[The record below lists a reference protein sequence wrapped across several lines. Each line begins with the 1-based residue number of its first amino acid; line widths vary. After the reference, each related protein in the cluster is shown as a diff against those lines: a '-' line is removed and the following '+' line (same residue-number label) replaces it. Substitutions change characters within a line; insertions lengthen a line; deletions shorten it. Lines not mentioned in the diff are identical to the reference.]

1 MSGLS
6 LPLCKMIKSPKQK
19 KCKCGCGDSF
29 VPRRS
34 TDKWVNSDHYRTWLL
49 STPEGQ
55 KEIEKKA
62 LKAKKQVEKN
72 ERDSDNRIREKLKTL
87 GKFESEAKTEFQKY
101 IRKRDAEF
109 PCISCGTMTADLWD
123 GGHFKKAEIYS
134 GVIFDEMNC
143 HKQCRKCN
151 RFLGGNELNF
161 REGLIAR
168 YGEEYVLQIEQKAV
182 HTRNYKFT
190 KDELKE
196 LKEKYRLLNK

>member
-1 MSGLS
+1 
-6 LPLCKMIKSPKQK
+6 MIKAIKQK
-19 KCKCGCGDSF
+19 KCKCGCGDNF

-49 STPEGQ
+49 NTPEGQ

-62 LKAKKQVEKN
+62 LRAKKQVEKN

-109 PCISCGTMTADLWD
+109 PCISCGTVTADLWD

-168 YGEEYVLQIEQKAV
+168 YGEDYVLQIEQKAV

-196 LKEKYRLLNK
+196 LREKYRLLNK